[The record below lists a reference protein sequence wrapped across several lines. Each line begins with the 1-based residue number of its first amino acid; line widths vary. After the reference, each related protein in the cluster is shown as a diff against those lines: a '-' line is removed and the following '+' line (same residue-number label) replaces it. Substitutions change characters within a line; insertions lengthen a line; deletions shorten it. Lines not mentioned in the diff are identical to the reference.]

1 MPPRK
6 TTVVPAVPP
15 RLLSAGSGMTAGL
28 EIWSFAGKLILY
40 DRSADGR
47 FATDVATWNTAAGLN
62 KATTEVFK
70 NAAGKNTA

>member
-6 TTVVPAVPP
+6 TTVPTAPP
-15 RLLSAGSGMTAGL
+15 TLLSAGSGMTAGL

-40 DRSADGR
+40 DRSAGGR
-47 FATDVATWNTAAGLN
+47 FAADVATWNTAAGLN

-70 NAAGKNTA
+70 NAAGKNTT

>member
-6 TTVVPAVPP
+6 TVAPTVPP
-15 RLLSAGSGMTAGL
+15 HLVSVGSGMTAGL

-40 DRSADGR
+40 DRSADSR
-47 FATDVATWNTAAGLN
+47 FTADVATWNTAAGLN

-70 NAAGKNTA
+70 NAALKNTT

>member
-6 TTVVPAVPP
+6 TAVPAVQPP
-15 RLLSAGSGMTAGL
+15 TLVSTGSGMTAGL
-28 EIWSFAGKLILY
+28 ATWSYTGKLILY
-40 DRSADGR
+40 DRSTDGR
-47 FATDVATWNTAAGLN
+47 FAADVATWNTAAGLN